1 MIEGS
6 SFVPGKTVSN
16 SFAKMNISDILK
28 KNNNNDMKKNFKN
41 NFICLKKIS
50 PLYNLF
56 YLLFFALPIFSM
68 NLPVPDNEVVS
79 EPLPESYK
87 KILMSE
93 SDVEKFIED
102 ALQNNKQPV
111 FFFGANWCP
120 DCRILDGT
128 LELPTIKKYMQ
139 EKFEVLHI
147 DVGRYDINMELMQYF
162 QIMPQ
167 KGIPRVVILDKS
179 KQPLNLADT
188 GEWTTA
194 RQRSKQE
201 IFDYFQK
208 YTDE

>member
-16 SFAKMNISDILK
+16 SFAKTNISDILK
-28 KNNNNDMKKNFKN
+28 KNKNNDMKNNFKN
-41 NFICLKKIS
+41 NFIGFKKVLS
-50 PLYNLF
+50 MYNVF
-56 YLLFFALPIFSM
+56 YLLLMAFPIFSM
-68 NLPVPDNEVVS
+68 NLTVPDNEVVS

-87 KILMSE
+87 SILLSE
-93 SDVEKFIED
+93 IDVEKFIED
-102 ALQNNKQPV
+102 ALQKNKQPV

-147 DVGRYDINMELMQYF
+147 DVGRYDMNMELMQYF

-208 YTDE
+208 YTNE

>member
-128 LELPTIKKYMQ
+128 LELPTIKNLSTK
-139 EKFEVLHI
+139 VLMLFNGNF
-147 DVGRYDINMELMQYF
+147 VY
-162 QIMPQ
+162 
-167 KGIPRVVILDKS
+167 KGTTNDFFYNCDEPFSVQFR
-179 KQPLNLADT
+179 NRRLA
-188 GEWTTA
+188 GPI
-194 RQRSKQE
+194 SV
-201 IFDYFQK
+201 
-208 YTDE
+208 

>member
-1 MIEGS
+1 
-6 SFVPGKTVSN
+6 
-16 SFAKMNISDILK
+16 
-28 KNNNNDMKKNFKN
+28 
-41 NFICLKKIS
+41 
-50 PLYNLF
+50 
-56 YLLFFALPIFSM
+56 M

-147 DVGRYDINMELMQYF
+147 DVGSHRLELQCPFFLYAFPDILKHF
-162 QIMPQ
+162 FCCH
-167 KGIPRVVILDKS
+167 K
-179 KQPLNLADT
+179 
-188 GEWTTA
+188 
-194 RQRSKQE
+194 
-201 IFDYFQK
+201 
-208 YTDE
+208 